1 MRFQVES
8 NPEPRR
14 FRGDLWFLVSW
25 LGGLGFVARDYIV
38 RELMCDGVCA
48 RDGILMA
55 IPPPEGVE
63 GGLLKVE
70 EC

>member
-1 MRFQVES
+1 
-8 NPEPRR
+8 
-14 FRGDLWFLVSW
+14 
-25 LGGLGFVARDYIV
+25 
-38 RELMCDGVCA
+38 MCDSDVMACA